1 MGAQSASKGTSKMKE
16 KKLPN
21 IYMPSASHQ
30 KEQITYF
37 KKHVCSIITEELE
50 DGSPLSHI
58 HLSNGQ
64 VIDCLIEHHTL
75 VGLIEYYK
83 QND

>member
-1 MGAQSASKGTSKMKE
+1 MK

-21 IYMPSASHQ
+21 IYISPARHQ

-37 KKHVCSIITEELE
+37 NKHVCSIITEELE
-50 DGSPLSHI
+50 DGTPLSHI

-64 VIDCLIEHHTL
+64 VIDCRIDHHSL

-83 QND
+83 QLD